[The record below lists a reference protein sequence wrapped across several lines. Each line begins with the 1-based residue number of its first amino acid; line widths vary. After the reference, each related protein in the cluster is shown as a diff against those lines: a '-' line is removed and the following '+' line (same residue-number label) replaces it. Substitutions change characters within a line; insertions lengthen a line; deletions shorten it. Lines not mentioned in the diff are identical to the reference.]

1 MDEAA
6 QKAWRQKL
14 EAASNDSSNKKAD
27 LERLE
32 RLRALNAYS

>member
-6 QKAWRQKL
+6 QAAWRQKL
-14 EAASNDSSNKKAD
+14 EAASHDSCNQKAE

-32 RLRALNAYS
+32 RL

>member
-6 QKAWRQKL
+6 QDTWCQKL
-14 EAASNDSSNKKAD
+14 EAASHDSCNQKAE

-32 RLRALNAYS
+32 RL

>member
-6 QKAWRQKL
+6 QEAWRQKL
-14 EAASNDSSNKKAD
+14 EAAGHDSSNQKAD

-32 RLRALNAYS
+32 RL